1 MYVRNNMYT
10 YTCLLTVSVLC
21 PPPPP
26 PPLQSG
32 LPPDAEPGVERDGLD
47 AAQVL
52 WAELNRTDQPVEFA
66 VQASSHASFGAPRG
80 QQQGGRGTEGRMRIR
95 WGGGDVLCYSILQ
108 QPSDSGVAIT
118 ICGEIW
124 RALDFSE
131 IKKTFV

>member
-1 MYVRNNMYT
+1 MSEYGTVHT
-10 YTCLLTVSVLC
+10 CVCTITCTLIHVQCLLTVSFLC
-21 PPPPP
+21 PP

-80 QQQGGRGTEGRMRIR
+80 QQRGGREGDGREEEDQM
-95 WGGGDVLCYSILQ
+95 GGY
-108 QPSDSGVAIT
+108 PAA
-118 ICGEIW
+118 
-124 RALDFSE
+124 AL
-131 IKKTFV
+131 